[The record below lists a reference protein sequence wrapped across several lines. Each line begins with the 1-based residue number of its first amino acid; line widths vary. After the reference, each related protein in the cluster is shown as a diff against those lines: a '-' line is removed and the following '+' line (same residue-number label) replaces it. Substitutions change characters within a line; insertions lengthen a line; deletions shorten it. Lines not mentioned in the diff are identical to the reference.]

1 MNVSPLLDASANFA
15 AHILQP
21 AARSLAFA
29 CVAGVAL
36 VAFRVRSVAL
46 RLAIWRAVLLVA
58 LAMPL
63 LGLLLPPLPVFVPLA
78 AKFLRTQPPAQIA
91 PSHQPNSYAI
101 IVNHVAR
108 SNSTKVGAFS
118 NSLHASDATAAI
130 DATDAARATGAPQ
143 SADGPPA
150 GAQPRRPFPWL
161 AASAA
166 IYLAVAMFM
175 LIRLA
180 LGVVLGR
187 RLERESQPIE
197 DPRTLARL
205 QFFTRAAGLHAAPRL
220 AESDV
225 LSVPVTFG
233 VRQPAILLPAGS
245 RDWEPAELDA
255 VLAHEISHVVRHD
268 ALAERLA
275 LLHRAIFWFSP
286 LSWWLARHLA
296 DLAEEASDDAA
307 LAAGAD
313 RTRYAETLL
322 GFFAALEAA
331 PGRVWW
337 QGVSMATAG
346 QAEKRVDRI
355 LEWKGSVAMRLKK
368 PVVIAYMLV
377 AIPVVCLVAAFRPTL
392 ENIHTTPAQQ
402 AAPQTTQPPP
412 PAVPAAPVAP
422 PPTQASAPQQPAA
435 AVVAPPATPVGAPE
449 LPSLPAVG
457 AMQSLGPMPSLSA
470 IAPVVSVR
478 TISPVVSVEPT
489 ASVHTVVRP
498 LVLPVVTPLVMPS
511 VAPMVSVVPIV
522 PVPPVGGPVS
532 SVVPVVS
539 AHPLLPLALQST
551 TIINGTRIADYNDET
566 FAIVAGKNYVSV
578 SSSSTSMGTGESVD
592 TGGSDSRPG
601 FVNSLRQSFP
611 GDFIWFIHGG
621 KAYIIRDP
629 ATIKQAMDFFALSQA
644 LGRQQEELGKQ
655 QEALGAQQEAL
666 GAKQEAL
673 GQQMQKVHVKIPDL
687 TAELEKLQAD
697 LKKLG
702 AEGTQDDL
710 GRIQEKI
717 GAIQARIGELQAT
730 AGESQSE
737 LGEKQG
743 ALGEEQG
750 RLGEQQGKLGEQQGK
765 LGEQQE
771 KASQKAAREMKK
783 LLDQAIASG
792 LAKPA

>member
-1 MNVSPLLDASANFA
+1 MNVSPLLDASGNFA
-15 AHILQP
+15 THVLQP

-78 AKFLRTQPPAQIA
+78 AKFLRTEAPAERA
-91 PSHQPNSYAI
+91 PSYELQSGAI

-108 SNSTKVGAFS
+108 SNSTKAGAFS
-118 NSLHASDATAAI
+118 NSLHASDATAAM
-130 DATDAARATGAPQ
+130 DATAATRATGALQ

-150 GAQPRRPFPWL
+150 GAQPRHAFPWL
-161 AASAA
+161 AASTAL
-166 IYLAVAMFM
+166 YCAVAIFM
-175 LIRLA
+175 LIHLA

-187 RLERESQPIE
+187 RLERESRPIE
-197 DPRTLARL
+197 DSHALARL
-205 QFFTRAAGLHAAPRL
+205 QFFTRAAGLRRAPRL
-220 AESDV
+220 AESDL

-233 VRQPAILLPAGS
+233 VRQPAILLPVGW

-255 VLAHEISHVVRHD
+255 VLAHEVSHVVRRD

-346 QAEKRVDRI
+346 QAEKRLDRI

-368 PVVIAYMLV
+368 RVVIAYIL
-377 AIPVVCLVAAFRPTL
+377 AGIPVVCLIAAFRPTI
-392 ENIHTTPAQQ
+392 ENLRTAPRQQ
-402 AAPQTTQPPP
+402 AAPQTTQPPAVPDAPAAP
-412 PAVPAAPVAP
+412 PPTQGTAPEQPAAPVA
-422 PPTQASAPQQPAA
+422 
-435 AVVAPPATPVGAPE
+435 APE
-449 LPSLPAVG
+449 LPPLPSVG
-457 AMQSLGPMPSLSA
+457 PIPSLGPMPSLAPIAPVIVITPSVSV
-470 IAPVVSVR
+470 APVVSVR
-478 TISPVVSVEPT
+478 PI
-489 ASVHTVVRP
+489 
-498 LVLPVVTPLVMPS
+498 
-511 VAPMVSVVPIV
+511 VAPAVKFVSIV

-532 SVVPVVS
+532 SVAPVVS
-539 AHPLLPLALQST
+539 VHPFLPRALQST
-551 TIINGTRIADYNDET
+551 TTTVSPNRVVIGESDGEEFT
-566 FAIVAGKNYVSV
+566 IVSGNSAVYV
-578 SSSSTSMGTGESVD
+578 SSSGAYISNDRNSAVAS
-592 TGGSDSRPG
+592 
-601 FVNSLRQSFP
+601 SLRHNFP
-611 GDFIWFIHGG
+611 GDFIWFIHDG

-629 ATIKQAMDFFALSQA
+629 ATIKQAMDFFAPAQA

-673 GQQMQKVHVKIPDL
+673 GEQMEKVRVKMPDL

-702 AEGTQDDL
+702 TDGTQDDL

-717 GAIQARIGELQAT
+717 AEIQARISESQAT
-730 AGESQSE
+730 AGQRQAE

-743 ALGEEQG
+743 ALGQEQG
-750 RLGEQQGKLGEQQGK
+750 RLGAQQGKLGEQQGK
-765 LGEQQE
+765 LGEQQAAASK
-771 KASQKAAREMKK
+771 KATRDMKK

>member
-1 MNVSPLLDASANFA
+1 MIVIPVLDASANFS
-15 AHILQP
+15 AHLLQP

-29 CVAGVAL
+29 CFAGLAL
-36 VAFRVRSVAL
+36 AAFRVRQVAL

-78 AKFLRTQPPAQIA
+78 AKFLRAQPPAEIVLAHGPQSRA
-91 PSHQPNSYAI
+91 N
-101 IVNHVAR
+101 IVNQVAH
-108 SNSTKVGAFS
+108 SSSTKVGAFGS
-118 NSLHASDATAAI
+118 SPQASDATGAI
-130 DATDAARATGAPQ
+130 NETSAPV
-143 SADGPPA
+143 STEVSSDSMHLRP
-150 GAQPRRPFPWL
+150 PFPWL

-166 IYLAVAMFM
+166 IYLAVAIFM

-180 LGVVLGR
+180 LGIILGR
-187 RLERESQPIE
+187 RLEREARPID
-197 DPRTLARL
+197 DPHALARL
-205 QFFTRAAGLHAAPRL
+205 HFFNRAAGLCAAPRL
-220 AESDV
+220 AESDL

-233 VRQPAILLPAGS
+233 VPSPAILLPPDW
-245 RDWEPAELDA
+245 RNWEPAELDA
-255 VLAHEISHVVRHD
+255 VLAHEISHVVRRD

-368 PVVIAYMLV
+368 PVVIAYLIA
-377 AIPVVCLVAAFRPTL
+377 AIPVVCLIAAFRPTM
-392 ENIHTTPAQQ
+392 ENFHATRARQT
-402 AAPQTTQPPP
+402 APQTTQPP
-412 PAVPAAPVAP
+412 AVPAAPSV
-422 PPTQASAPQQPAA
+422 PPTQANAPQQPTA
-435 AVVAPPATPVGAPE
+435 PVGAPE
-449 LPSLPAVG
+449 LPSLPSV
-457 AMQSLGPMPSLSA
+457 GPMPPLTPVE
-470 IAPVVSVR
+470 PVVSVH
-478 TISPVVSVEPT
+478 TIVKPFISVDPEV
-489 ASVHTVVRP
+489 SVHTVVRP

-532 SVVPVVS
+532 SVVPVFSV
-539 AHPLLPLALQST
+539 HPLVPRWLQST
-551 TIINGTRIADYNDET
+551 TIHGTRIGDYNEDT
-566 FAIVAGKNYVSV
+566 FAIVSGKSYVSV
-578 SSSSTSMGTGESVD
+578 SSSSTSMGTDASAGPA
-592 TGGSDSRPG
+592 GSDSGSG
-601 FVNSLRQSFP
+601 FVDSLRHSFP
-611 GDFIWFIHGG
+611 GDFIWFIRDG

-629 ATIKQAMDFFALSQA
+629 ATIKQAMDFFAPSQA
-644 LGRQQEELGKQ
+644 LGRQQDELGNQ
-655 QEALGAQQEAL
+655 QEALGAQQETL
-666 GAKQEAL
+666 GARQEAL
-673 GQQMQKVHVKIPDL
+673 GEQMEKVRVQIPDM
-687 TAELEKLQAD
+687 TAELQKLEAE

-702 AEGTQDDL
+702 TDGTPDDL
-710 GRIQEKI
+710 SRIQEKI
-717 GAIQARIGELQAT
+717 SEIQERIGELQSK
-730 AGESQSE
+730 AGEKQSE
-737 LGEKQG
+737 LGEQQG

-750 RLGEQQGKLGEQQGK
+750 KLGKQQGKLGELQGK

-771 KASQKAAREMKK
+771 KASKNATREMKK
-783 LLDQAIASG
+783 LLDQAVASG

>member
-1 MNVSPLLDASANFA
+1 MMLSPVLDASANFA
-15 AHILQP
+15 AHVLQP

-29 CVAGVAL
+29 CVAGL
-36 VAFRVRSVAL
+36 VLAAFRVHSVAL
-46 RLAIWRAVLLVA
+46 RLAIWRTVLVVA

-63 LGLLLPPLPVFVPLA
+63 LGLLLPPVPVFVPLA
-78 AKFLRTQPPAQIA
+78 AKFIPAKPLTKIAPTPEVHSRAISVNQIA
-91 PSHQPNSYAI
+91 HSSSA
-101 IVNHVAR
+101 
-108 SNSTKVGAFS
+108 KLGAFS
-118 NSLHASDATAAI
+118 YSGQGSRTTDATNA
-130 DATDAARATGAPQ
+130 DDVTDASGTPPTADA
-143 SADGPPA
+143 SAA
-150 GAQPRRPFPWL
+150 NEQPHRPFPWL

-166 IYLAVAMFM
+166 IYFAVAIFM
-175 LIRLA
+175 LMRLA
-180 LGVVLGR
+180 LGMMLGR
-187 RLERESQPIE
+187 RLERESRLVE
-197 DPRTLARL
+197 DDHALARL
-205 QFFTRAAGLHAAPRL
+205 HFFAQAAGLRASPPRL
-220 AESDV
+220 AESEL

-233 VRQPAILLPAGS
+233 VRHPAILLPAGW
-245 RDWEPAELDA
+245 REWEPAELDA
-255 VLAHEISHVVRHD
+255 VLAHEISHVARRD
-268 ALAERLA
+268 ALAERLS

-322 GFFAALEAA
+322 GFFVALEAA

-368 PVVIAYMLV
+368 PVVIAYMLC
-377 AIPVVCLVAAFRPTL
+377 AIPVVCLIAAFRPTIINL
-392 ENIHTTPAQQ
+392 HPDGSQQSAPHTTE
-402 AAPQTTQPPP
+402 P
-412 PAVPAAPVAP
+412 PALPVQQSAQSPAAPAP
-422 PPTQASAPQQPAA
+422 VPAPANAPQPSAAPSAAPAA
-435 AVVAPPATPVGAPE
+435 APSAAPVPAPLAP
-449 LPSLPAVG
+449 L
-457 AMQSLGPMPSLSA
+457 
-470 IAPVVSVR
+470 APVVRVRAVVTPMVSVD
-478 TISPVVSVEPT
+478 PVVL
-489 ASVHTVVRP
+489 VHT
-498 LVLPVVTPLVMPS
+498 VVTPLVVANVRPVVS
-511 VAPMVSVVPIV
+511 VAPAVRVLSVV

-532 SVVPVVS
+532 AVAPVVTV
-539 AHPLLPLALQST
+539 HPYLPPLLQST
-551 TIINGTRIADYNDET
+551 TITSNSVIIGDSDGEQFTIVSGNSAVSATSNGLTISSDGNSD
-566 FAIVAGKNYVSV
+566 VA
-578 SSSSTSMGTGESVD
+578 
-592 TGGSDSRPG
+592 
-601 FVNSLRQSFP
+601 NSLRRSFS
-611 GDFIWFIHGG
+611 GDFIWFIHDG

-629 ATIKQAMDFFALSQA
+629 ATVKQAMDFFAPTQE
-644 LGRQQEELGKQ
+644 LGRQQEALGKQ

-673 GQQMQKVHVKIPDL
+673 GEQMEKVRVKIPDL

-702 AEGTQDDL
+702 ADGTQDDL

-717 GAIQARIGELQAT
+717 GEIQSRIGDLQSK
-730 AGESQSE
+730 AGEEQAK

-750 RLGEQQGKLGEQQGK
+750 KLGQQQGKLGEMQGK

-771 KASQKAAREMKK
+771 AASRKASREVKK

>member
-1 MNVSPLLDASANFA
+1 MILSPVLDASANFS
-15 AHILQP
+15 AHVLQT
-21 AARSLAFA
+21 AVRSLAFA
-29 CVAGVAL
+29 CVAGL
-36 VAFRVRSVAL
+36 VLAAVRVRSVAL
-46 RLAIWRAVLLVA
+46 RLAVWRTVLLVA

-78 AKFLRTQPPAQIA
+78 AKFVRAQQRAEEIA
-91 PSHQPNSYAI
+91 PVPEIHSRAI
-101 IVNHVAR
+101 SVNQVAR
-108 SNSTKVGAFS
+108 SSSTKLGAFTFTGR
-118 NSLHASDATAAI
+118 APDAMDATNATERSAAS
-130 DATDAARATGAPQ
+130 GASQ
-143 SADGPPA
+143 SADAPGA
-150 GAQPRRPFPWL
+150 NAQPRRPFPWL

-166 IYLAVAMFM
+166 IYFAVAIFM
-175 LIRLA
+175 LMRLV
-180 LGVVLGR
+180 LGVILGR

-197 DPRTLARL
+197 DEHALARL
-205 QFFTRAAGLHAAPRL
+205 EFFSRAARQRKSPPRL
-220 AESDV
+220 AESEL

-233 VRQPAILLPAGS
+233 VRQPAILLPAGW

-255 VLAHEISHVVRHD
+255 VLVHEISHIVRRD
-268 ALAERLA
+268 ALAERLS

-368 PVVIAYMLV
+368 PVVIAYMLC
-377 AIPVVCLVAAFRPTL
+377 AIPVVCLIAAFRPTIINL
-392 ENIHTTPAQQ
+392 HSDASQQ
-402 AAPQTTQPPP
+402 TAPQTTEP
-412 PAVPAAPVAP
+412 PAIPAQQSAQSPAAPAPVATP
-422 PPTQASAPQQPAA
+422 ANAPQPSAAPSAAQAA
-435 AVVAPPATPVGAPE
+435 APSAAPDPAPLAPLAPE
-449 LPSLPAVG
+449 VRVRAVVT
-457 AMQSLGPMPSLSA
+457 PMVSVD
-470 IAPVVSVR
+470 PVVSVH
-478 TISPVVSVEPT
+478 T
-489 ASVHTVVRP
+489 AVTPLVLANVRP
-498 LVLPVVTPLVMPS
+498 LVS
-511 VAPMVSVVPIV
+511 VAPAVRVVSVV

-532 SVVPVVS
+532 PVVPVVTV
-539 AHPLLPLALQST
+539 HPFLSSVLQST
-551 TIINGTRIADYNDET
+551 ATNRTIIDDNDGEQFT
-566 FAIVAGKNYVSV
+566 IVSGNFAVSV
-578 SSSSTSMGTGESVD
+578 SSNNFTISTEGN
-592 TGGSDSRPG
+592 SD
-601 FVNSLRQSFP
+601 VANSLRRDFP
-611 GDFIWFIHGG
+611 GDFIWFIRGG

-629 ATIKQAMDFFALSQA
+629 ATIKQAMDFFAPTQE
-644 LGRQQEELGKQ
+644 LGRQQEALGKQ

-673 GQQMQKVHVKIPDL
+673 GGQMEKVRVKIPDL

-702 AEGTQDDL
+702 AYGTQDDL

-717 GAIQARIGELQAT
+717 GEIQSRIGDLQSQ
-730 AGESQSE
+730 AGEEQAK

-743 ALGEEQG
+743 ALGDE
-750 RLGEQQGKLGEQQGK
+750 QGKLGEQQGK
-765 LGEQQE
+765 LGELQGKLGEQQE
-771 KASQKAAREMKK
+771 AASRRATREMKK
-783 LLDQAIASG
+783 LLDQAVASG

>member
-1 MNVSPLLDASANFA
+1 MITGPLLDASTNLS
-15 AHILQP
+15 AHVLQP

-29 CVAGVAL
+29 CFAGLAL
-36 VAFRVRSVAL
+36 SAFRVRQVAL

-78 AKFLRTQPPAQIA
+78 AKFMRAQPPAEIA
-91 PSHQPNSYAI
+91 PSHELSSRTI
-101 IVNHVAR
+101 IVNQVAH
-108 SNSTKVGAFS
+108 STSAKSGVFS
-118 NSLHASDATAAI
+118 DSPKSSVP
-130 DATDAARATGAPQ
+130 TDAVGATGAPQ
-143 SADGPPA
+143 SANASLA
-150 GAQPRRPFPWL
+150 GAQPLHPLQWL
-161 AASAA
+161 AVCIAL
-166 IYLAVAMFM
+166 YFAVAIFM

-180 LGVVLGR
+180 LGVFLGR
-187 RLERESQPIE
+187 RLERESE
-197 DPRTLARL
+197 RVKDSHAVTRL
-205 QFFTRAAGLHAAPRL
+205 DFFTRAAGLRTAPRL
-220 AESDV
+220 AESEL

-233 VRQPAILLPAGS
+233 VRSPAILLPAGW

-255 VLAHEISHVVRHD
+255 VLAHEISHVVRRD
-268 ALAERLA
+268 ALVERLA

-368 PVVIAYMLV
+368 SVVTAYLLC
-377 AIPVVCLVAAFRPTL
+377 AIPVVCLTAAFRPTI
-392 ENIHTTPAQQ
+392 ENFHSTPSQQ
-402 AAPQTTQPPP
+402 AAPQAPQAPAAPAAP
-412 PAVPAAPVAP
+412 SAVAAPAVP
-422 PPTQASAPQQPAA
+422 SAPAGPSIAPLA
-435 AVVAPPATPVGAPE
+435 PLAPEVSVRTIVRPVVADD
-449 LPSLPAVG
+449 
-457 AMQSLGPMPSLSA
+457 
-470 IAPVVSVR
+470 PVVSVR
-478 TISPVVSVEPT
+478 TI
-489 ASVHTVVRP
+489 
-498 LVLPVVTPLVMPS
+498 VTPLVMPK
-511 VAPMVSVVPIV
+511 VEPLVMPDVRPMVSVA
-522 PVPPVGGPVS
+522 
-532 SVVPVVS
+532 PVVTVR
-539 AHPLLPLALQST
+539 PFLAGGMQST
-551 TIINGTRIADYNDET
+551 TITHGTIIRDNDYDDST
-566 FAIVAGKNYVSV
+566 FAIVSGKSYLSI
-578 SSSSTSMGTGESVD
+578 SSGSYTLHTDEPGASAS
-592 TGGSDSRPG
+592 SDSG
-601 FVNSLRQSFP
+601 SSFVDSLRRNFP
-611 GDFIWFIHGG
+611 GDFIWFIRDD

-629 ATIKQAMDFFALSQA
+629 AAIRQAMDLFAPAQA

-655 QEALGAQQEAL
+655 QEALGAKQEAL

-673 GQQMQKVHVKIPDL
+673 GEQMEKVRVKIPDM
-687 TAELEKLQAD
+687 TGELEKLQAE

-702 AEGTQDDL
+702 SDGTQEDL

-717 GAIQARIGELQAT
+717 GEIQERIGELQSK
-730 AGESQSE
+730 AGEQQGE
-737 LGEKQG
+737 LGKQQG

-750 RLGEQQGKLGEQQGK
+750 KLGEQQGKLGEQQGK

-771 KASQKAAREMKK
+771 AASKKATHEMKK
-783 LLDQAIASG
+783 LLDHSVASG